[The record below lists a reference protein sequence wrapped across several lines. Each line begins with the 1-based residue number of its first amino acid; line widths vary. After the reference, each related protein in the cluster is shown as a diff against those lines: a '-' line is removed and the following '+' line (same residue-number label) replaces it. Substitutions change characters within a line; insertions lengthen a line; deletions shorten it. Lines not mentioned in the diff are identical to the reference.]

1 MFTLLNDLKLQTNK
15 CRKITERKETFNNA
29 EMLYN
34 SMNNVTDAF
43 EDGIFPFKDEFQKK
57 EPDVADETLPY

>member
-1 MFTLLNDLKLQTNK
+1 
-15 CRKITERKETFNNA
+15 
-29 EMLYN
+29 MLYN